1 MKCTGMSH
9 LSLIPQ
15 GPLGSCFLLCVFL
28 FLLFCFFLPLSLW
41 SGDLLFL
48 CGFVAVFSTLPMP
61 FPPSVHS
68 SPSSSLFL
76 LLSFCVCS
84 SHPSLPPSLPP
95 WVTDPRSP
103 SPCLPLSGSIYVQ
116 LFLPHLLSCP
126 VTSLPVCEPV
136 CLSFSVCVNTFVFIL
151 LSFSVCVDTLL
162 CSRSRPR
169 QRFQMLW
176 NVCQSCHFMYH

>member
-1 MKCTGMSH
+1 MHWNVSPVAYPTGPFGQ
-9 LSLIPQ
+9 L
-15 GPLGSCFLLCVFL
+15 FFVVCVFL

-103 SPCLPLSGSIYVQ
+103 SPCLPLSGSISVQ
-116 LFLPHLLSCP
+116 LLCLPLSPAFFLYVFLSP
-126 VTSLPVCEPV
+126 
-136 CLSFSVCVNTFVFIL
+136 LSFSFPT
-151 LSFSVCVDTLL
+151 S
-162 CSRSRPR
+162 
-169 QRFQMLW
+169 MG
-176 NVCQSCHFMYH
+176 H